1 MTIGKVYL
9 VGAGPGDQEL
19 LTVKAVRLIQEA
31 GVIVFDRLVS
41 GSIMNLIPEGT
52 ELIDVGK
59 NVGNHPVPQDEI
71 NQILLREAQAGKM
84 VVRLK
89 GGDPFVFGRGGEELE
104 LLSENE
110 VPFEVVPGI
119 TSSISVPAY
128 AGIPVTHRDFCSSLH
143 IITGH
148 AKAGAELTIDFD
160 ALVRL
165 GGTLIFMMSVSTVG
179 RIAAGLISAGMA
191 GTMPCAV
198 IENGTYP
205 KQRKFISDLKH
216 IEQTVRDN
224 GVKSPAV
231 IAVGRVCALSDKF
244 DWFDKKPLKGKRII
258 VTQPKSKASKLES
271 RLRLLGAETTLYPCI
286 RTEFIRPIEPSF
298 EEYDCLVF
306 TSTEGVRSFFTW
318 LFEQGKDG
326 RAIAGKRI
334 ACIGSATADALKE
347 FGLTAD
353 FVPSVYD
360 GEHLGQEMISEKFV
374 SRESRVL
381 LLRAKIGTQDLTEAL
396 DEGNIPYLDYP
407 VYETSY
413 VGHREIDDLE
423 SWDYVT
429 FTSKS
434 CVDGFINTQKRKD
447 FSGVRAL
454 CIGKQTAAE
463 AAKFGFET
471 VVSDVATIDSM
482 IDTASAIRRDYND

>member
-1 MTIGKVYL
+1 MATGKVYL
-9 VGAGPGDQEL
+9 VGAGPGDKEL
-19 LTVKAVRLIQEA
+19 LTVKAVRLIKEA
-31 GVIVFDRLVS
+31 DVIVYDRLVS
-41 GSIMNLIPEGT
+41 GSIMDLIPEGM

-59 NVGNHPVPQDEI
+59 NVGNHPVPQHEI
-71 NQILLREAQAGKM
+71 NKILLREAQGGKM

-104 LLSENE
+104 LLSEND

-148 AKAGAELTIDFD
+148 AKAGAELSIDFD

-165 GGTLIFMMSVSTVG
+165 NGTLIFMMSVSTVG
-179 RIAAGLISAGMA
+179 RIAAGLMAAGMPA
-191 GTMPCAV
+191 EMPCAV

-205 KQRKFISDLKH
+205 KQRKFISDLAH
-216 IEQTVRDN
+216 IEETVRDN
-224 GVKSPAV
+224 QVQSPAV
-231 IAVGRVCALSDKF
+231 IAVGKVCSLSDKF
-244 DWFDKKPLKGKRII
+244 DWFDQKPLKGKRII
-258 VTQPKSKASKLES
+258 VTQPRSKASKLES
-271 RLRLLGAETTLYPCI
+271 KLRLLGAETLLYPCI
-286 RTEFIRPIEPSF
+286 KTDFIRPIKPPF
-298 EEYDCLVF
+298 EEYDTLVF

-318 LFEQGKDG
+318 LLDAG
-326 RAIAGKRI
+326 RDARAVSGKRI
-334 ACIGSATADALKE
+334 ACIGSATAAALKE

-360 GEHLGQEMISEKFV
+360 GEHLGKEMVEKGFV
-374 SRESRVL
+374 TGENQVI

-396 DEGNIPYLDYP
+396 DAGKIPYLDYP

-413 VGHREIDDLE
+413 VSHEEIEAPE

-434 CVDGFINTQKRKD
+434 CVDGFVNTQKRAN
-447 FSGVRAL
+447 FQGVRAL

-463 AAKFGFET
+463 ASKFGFDT
-471 VVSDVATIDSM
+471 VISEVATIDSM
-482 IDTASAIRRDYND
+482 VEKVCEGSICND

>member
-1 MTIGKVYL
+1 MATGKVYL

-31 GVIVFDRLVS
+31 EVIVFDRLVS

-52 ELIDVGK
+52 ALIDVGK
-59 NVGNHPVPQDEI
+59 NVGNHPVPQHEI
-71 NQILLREAQAGKM
+71 NKILLREARAGKM

-104 LLSENE
+104 LLSEND

-148 AKAGAELTIDFD
+148 ARAGAELSIDFD

-179 RIAAGLISAGMA
+179 KIAAGLMAAGMA
-191 GTMPCAV
+191 ETMPCAV

-205 KQRKFISDLKH
+205 KQRKFISDLAR
-216 IEQTVRDN
+216 IEETVREN
-224 GVKSPAV
+224 QVKSPSV
-231 IAVGRVCALSDKF
+231 IAVGKVCSLSEQF
-244 DWFDKKPLKGKRII
+244 DWFGHKPLKGRRII
-258 VTQPKSKASKLES
+258 VTQPRSKASKLES
-271 RLRLLGAETTLYPCI
+271 KLRNLGVETMLYPCI
-286 RTEFIRPIEPSF
+286 KTDFIRPLEPPIA
-298 EEYDCLVF
+298 EYDTLVF

-318 LFEQGKDG
+318 LLDNGKDC
-326 RAIAGKRI
+326 RAIAGKRL
-334 ACIGSATADALKE
+334 ACIGSATAEALRE
-347 FGLTAD
+347 FSLTAD

-360 GEHLGQEMISEKFV
+360 GEHLGKEMVSEKFV
-374 SRESRVL
+374 TDENRVI
-381 LLRAKIGTQDLTEAL
+381 LLRAKIGTRDLTEAL
-396 DEGNIPYLDYP
+396 DGGGIHYLDYP

-413 VGHREIDDLE
+413 VEHEEIYDLE

-434 CVDGFINTQKRKD
+434 CVDGFVNTQKRTN
-447 FSGVRAL
+447 FTGVRAL

-463 AAKFGFET
+463 AAKFGFDT
-471 VVSDVATIDSM
+471 VISDTATIDSM
-482 IDTASAIRRDYND
+482 IRVLTQLTK